1 MSETSMAAPG
11 GGAAGQWR
19 LDDRVALATA
29 RRAGLL
35 DQLARE
41 CGERIDVMP
50 GHITDA
56 RPTGRR

>member
-1 MSETSMAAPG
+1 MAAPG
-11 GGAAGQWR
+11 GGAAAQWR

-50 GHITDA
+50 GDITDA